1 MHRTKVILTIF
12 IWEGCF
18 DASGPPIAH
27 GHLLT
32 LAFMMPSKITG
43 GFGIFPSRSE
53 GSHLC

>member
-27 GHLLT
+27 GHLLIMKG
-32 LAFMMPSKITG
+32 LHDALQNNWWVWDIPK
-43 GFGIFPSRSE
+43 
-53 GSHLC
+53 